1 MTAIWS
7 REVKSY
13 FHTPVGYVYMG
24 VFLALSGVLFDVQ
37 ILQQRSS
44 DLPTLIGQMSYLW
57 MLLCPVL
64 TMRLMAEEKQN
75 HTDQLLLSSPASLPG
90 IVVGKYLAAVTV
102 QLLTVLLSTVLAG
115 IVWMYGRIYPME
127 LLTAYLGLILQG
139 FAFIALDLLMAS
151 LAFSQVTAFL
161 MAFGANLLLWMLDM
175 VSGSVSGP
183 LASVISFVSLYVR
196 NEPFL
201 MGQMSFASILFD
213 LALTALF
220 LVLTV
225 YGMDRKRRRGAHL

>member
-90 IVVGKYLAAVTV
+90 IVVGKYMAAVTV

-213 LALTALF
+213 LAMAALF